1 MLSIIGWCIDII
13 GIIGWWFQKVKS
25 IKPVI
30 PMRWNLCFPSL
41 RNAPLASQIISTSII
56 ALFSIWIFRW
66 LLVVPMTFFD
76 IQKRRVI
83 KKRQNTWKVSKKMS
97 FLIYCYFD
105 VNVLPMRILFSLNWN
120 LNLKPVYTTAKKV
133 FLLFIQTCKE
143 HLVMPCHSKWATQ
156 TMQIS
161 LSRLQSITFIQ
172 VTR

>member
-30 PMRWNLCFPSL
+30 PMRWNLGFPSL

-66 LLVVPMTFFD
+66 LLVVSMTFFD
-76 IQKRRVI
+76 IQKCRVI

-105 VNVLPMRILFSLNWN
+105 FSVLPMRILFSLNWN
-120 LNLKPVYTTAKKV
+120 LNLKPVYMTAKSFPAFHPNLQRTSCDAV
-133 FLLFIQTCKE
+133 SFQMSYSNDANQ
-143 HLVMPCHSKWATQ
+143 LVE
-156 TMQIS
+156 
-161 LSRLQSITFIQ
+161 ITINNIHPSD
-172 VTR
+172 